1 MRTLDRAAA
10 HSSSVVPRGAETLV
24 RGWLRWP
31 RLRLRWAFGFPLG
44 CALAA
49 TFGAGLVADGPP
61 LLALAAVAGSIAVA
75 VAVAFSA
82 TRWLSRSLDAVRA
95 GMDSLADGQSP
106 PPLRGSNVSEV
117 NDLTVSFNRMAATI
131 QDSTERLEH
140 QAFHDPLTGLPNRAL
155 FLSSFSRALAWAAQN
170 NRSVAVLFMDVD
182 RFKYLNDSLGHG
194 VGDQLLAVLSKR
206 LVVAAGGHLVAR
218 LGGDEFTMLITGADA
233 GAIASDIAERIR
245 VALNRPFSLAA
256 HELFVSVSIGGA
268 VSSASDKTITELLR
282 KADIALYRA
291 KADGRGRYVLFRDE
305 LDAISVEQF
314 DLDNALRRAVARGE
328 LLLHYQP
335 IVNLPTG
342 AITGTEALLRWDH
355 PHRGILSPDTFISV
369 AEETGEIIRIGQ
381 WVLEASCRE
390 AVRFQ
395 SMNGGRPFTVCVN
408 ISAAEFRQ
416 PGLTDRVAHV
426 LSDTGMTPSSL
437 KLELTESVL
446 IGDVPET
453 LEILSELKGLG
464 VGLSIDDFGTG
475 YSSLS
480 YLQRLPVDTLKVDQ
494 SFVAGLGGRA
504 TAGPVL
510 RAIIELGNALFMQ
523 VVAEGIE
530 TRDQLE
536 FLSDVGCQFGQ
547 GHYFHRA
554 VPPAEFELLLR
565 DPTPYQRHVTRRLR
579 AAG

>member
-1 MRTLDRAAA
+1 
-10 HSSSVVPRGAETLV
+10 
-24 RGWLRWP
+24 
-31 RLRLRWAFGFPLG
+31 LRWALALG
-44 CALAA
+44 LSGVFALAWIA
-49 TFGAGLVADGPP
+49 SAAAGAEPST
-61 LLALAAVAGSIAVA
+61 AAVAFAVLLA
-75 VAVAFSA
+75 VIVPTALVASGRV
-82 TRWLSRSLDAVRA
+82 TRSLASLRG
-95 GMDSLADGQSP
+95 GMDRLADGDSP
-106 PPLRGSNVSEV
+106 PSFAASRITEF
-117 NDLTVSFNRMAATI
+117 NDLGVSFNRMAARLR
-131 QDSTERLEH
+131 DSTERLEH

-170 NRSVAVLFMDVD
+170 ERSVAVLFMDVD

-206 LVVAAGGHLVAR
+206 LVAAAGGHLVAR

-233 GAIASDIAERIR
+233 GPIASEIAERIR
-245 VALNRPFSLAA
+245 VALNRPFSVAA

-268 VSSASDKTITELLR
+268 VSTPSDKTITELLR

-305 LDAISVEQF
+305 LDALSVEQF
-314 DLDNALRRAVARGE
+314 DLDNALRRAVSRGE

-335 IVNLPTG
+335 IVDLPTG

-381 WVLEASCRE
+381 WVLEEACGQ

-395 SMNGGRPFTVCVN
+395 SLCDGRPFTVCVN

-416 PGLTDRVAHV
+416 PGLVDRVAQV
-426 LSDTGMTPSSL
+426 LSQSGLTPRNL

-536 FLSDVGCQFGQ
+536 FLGEVGCQFGQ

-554 VPPAEFELLLR
+554 VPPLEFETLLR
-565 DPTPYQRHVTRRLR
+565 EPAPYERHVTRRLR
-579 AAG
+579 PTG